1 MVLQVNQ
8 TQLPSQLSHLP
19 GLEQP
24 QGSTADLC
32 ISPWSPSPSK
42 HTHCIPWRQI
52 PCGVAPAVV
61 GGGAT
66 SSPLQVLRGVS
77 GSFLHLRACFGSFLL
92 LFQML
97 GHSYSCMRVLQ
108 PPVLGSW
115 DGILL

>member
-77 GSFLHLRACFGSFLL
+77 GSFLHLRAWFGSFLL

-97 GHSYSCMRVLQ
+97 GCSYSCMCVLQ